1 MFYPIPFQVYDTPYH
16 AISSEATDWQQF
28 LYHLWYHIQNL
39 FNWSNIGQIDIIS
52 PGTWAAHSNFIGRF
66 HHNPRTNCII
76 GTVTISTEM
85 YSLYWNPSQ
94 NNWNNVVRRRF
105 QGGVADGIVNLGA
118 IPNYNSEGTYRDF
131 LQYVV
136 RTVWNLIKY
145 DEHPVTTTYIG
156 SSTWVGHF
164 NGSFIL
170 QFSGDP
176 GYYRWIIDVHTYSHT
191 LRAEVDSSGNMLN
204 PRYVQFTDLPAS

>member
-1 MFYPIPFQVYDTPYH
+1 M
-16 AISSEATDWQQF
+16 
-28 LYHLWYHIQNL
+28 L
-39 FNWSNIGQIDIIS
+39 FVGVS
-52 PGTWAAHSNFIGRF
+52 R
-66 HHNPRTNCII
+66 
-76 GTVTISTEM
+76 
-85 YSLYWNPSQ
+85 
-94 NNWNNVVRRRF
+94 
-105 QGGVADGIVNLGA
+105 GGVADGIVNLGA

-176 GYYRWIIDVHTYSHT
+176 GYYRWIIDVHTYPHT